1 MGPMKTA
8 ARVLGLVL
16 ATVVMVATG
25 AGAAFADAPVGSAWP
40 EAPTKSTL
48 DHVILFGGG
57 TIGLFIVIV
66 LFGLLTAR
74 NNYVPPSPGTELET
88 TSGNTP
94 AHH

>member
-1 MGPMKTA
+1 MKTA

-16 ATVVMVATG
+16 TTVVMFAAG
-25 AGAAFADAPVGSAWP
+25 SGAAFADAPVGSAWP

-57 TIGLFIVIV
+57 TGGLFILLV

-74 NNYVPPSPGTELET
+74 NNYVPPSPGTALET
-88 TSGNTP
+88 TSDNAP
-94 AHH
+94 AKH